1 MGCQARVKN
10 KIIPYN
16 PKLKEYAKQLRKNST
31 LAEVLL
37 WKSIKNRTLG
47 VQFHR
52 QVPMLNYIVDF
63 YCHELMLAIEID
75 GNSHDYR
82 YFEDSKRQNKLEE
95 CGVEFI
101 RFSDSDVKNNM
112 FSISLSLEEKVR
124 SLRTPLKPPQ
134 GDNQNEELHS
144 KSIKEIL
151 IQTHDRIKP
160 FIHKTPV
167 LSSSLINEMVGAD
180 IVFKCEN
187 FQKMGAFKM
196 RGAANAILSLSEEE
210 RQRGVVTHSSGNF
223 AQAVSLAAQKLDVK
237 AYIVMPENAP
247 QVKKNGVKTYEGE
260 IIECESTPQAR
271 ESTANKIKEEK
282 GASFLHPSNQD
293 EVIYGNSTAAIELLE
308 EYPEL
313 DVILTPVGGGGLI
326 AGTALAANY
335 FSNNCKIIGGE
346 PMEADDAYRSL
357 ISGKIETNESF
368 HTVADGLRT
377 HLGDRNFPIIKK
389 YVDKIIRVEEDEII
403 NAMQLIWE
411 RMKIIIEPSCAVPFA
426 AVLKNKEEFKN
437 KNVGIILSGGN
448 VDVTNLPFG

>member
-1 MGCQARVKN
+1 MKN

-16 PKLKEYAKQLRKNST
+16 PKLKEYARQLRKNST

-37 WKSIKNRTLG
+37 WENIKNKALG

-52 QVPMLNYIVDF
+52 QVPMLDYIVDF
-63 YCHELMLAIEID
+63 YCHEIQLAIEID

-82 YFEDSKRQNKLEE
+82 YFEDINRQNKLEE
-95 CGVEFI
+95 HGVQFI

-112 FSISLSLEEKVR
+112 FSVSLSLEGEVKN
-124 SLRTPLKPPQ
+124 LKTPLKSPQ
-134 GDNQNEELHS
+134 GDNPNDL
-144 KSIKEIL
+144 KETL
-151 IQTHDRIKP
+151 IEVHNRIKP

-167 LSSSLINEMVGAD
+167 LSSTLINEMVGAD

-196 RGAANAILSLSEEE
+196 RGAANAILSLTEEE

-223 AQAVSLAAQKLDVK
+223 AQAVSLAAQKLGVK

-271 ESTANKIKEEK
+271 EATANKITKEK

-293 EVIYGNSTAAIELLE
+293 EVIYGNSTAAMELLE
-308 EYPEL
+308 ECPNL

-326 AGTALAANY
+326 AGTALAAHY
-335 FSNNCKIIGGE
+335 FSKNCKVIGGE

-357 ISGKIETNESF
+357 ISGKIETNDSF

-377 HLGDRNFPIIKK
+377 HLGDRNFPIIQKH
-389 YVDKIIRVEEDEII
+389 VEKIIRVEEDEIV

-448 VDVTNLPFG
+448 VDVRNLPF